1 MPVYPVF
8 LLLALLIALP
18 VSAQPVNN
26 NQLDVNIA
34 LNGFDAGGNDSLG
47 SNRALN
53 LQYSY
58 YLIDWLAAD
67 VGLFVSDKSLDDT
80 RQDIVGYYRA
90 SLQTSALLLGIK
102 PRYRFA
108 SPYEVY
114 GRLGVQVWQTE
125 LEVEEYFNSN
135 LPEGSTS
142 LTDKGTGYY
151 VGIGGAHYITENVLV
166 QLEIRRQVQ
175 LDVFGG
181 DSAYPFDLKIT
192 SLIIGL
198 GYRF

>member
-1 MPVYPVF
+1 MPVYPAF
-8 LLLALLIALP
+8 LLFALQILLP
-18 VSAQPVNN
+18 VGAHAVND

-34 LNGFDAGGNDSLG
+34 LNGFDAGGNDSLS

-58 YLIDWLAAD
+58 DLIEWLAAD

-80 RQDIVGYYRA
+80 RQDIVGFYRA

-102 PRYRFA
+102 PQYRFT

-114 GRLGVQVWQTE
+114 GRLGVQVWRTE
-125 LEVEEYFNSN
+125 LEVEEYFNAN

-142 LTDKGTGYY
+142 LTDTGTGYY
-151 VGIGGAHYITENVLV
+151 VGIGGAHNITENVLV

-181 DSAYPFDLKIT
+181 DSAYPFDLNIT
-192 SLIIGL
+192 SLVFGV

>member
-58 YLIDWLAAD
+58 YLIDWLATD

-102 PRYRFA
+102 SQYKFS

-114 GRLGVQVWQTE
+114 GRLGLQVWQTE
-125 LEVEEYFNSN
+125 LEVEEYFNAN

-142 LTDKGTGYY
+142 LTDTGTGYY
-151 VGIGGAHYITENVLV
+151 VGLGGVHNITENVLV
-166 QLEIRRQVQ
+166 QLEIKRQVQ

-192 SLIIGL
+192 PLILGL

>member
-1 MPVYPVF
+1 MPVYPAF
-8 LLLALLIALP
+8 LLLTLLIALP
-18 VSAQPVNN
+18 VSAQPDND
-26 NQLDVNIA
+26 NQLDVTIA
-34 LNGFDAGGNDSLG
+34 LNGFDAGGNDSLS
-47 SNRALN
+47 SNRALV
-53 LQYSY
+53 LHYSY
-58 YLIDWLAAD
+58 DLIDWLATD

-80 RQDIVGYYRA
+80 RQDVVGYYRA

-142 LTDKGTGYY
+142 LTDTGTGYY
-151 VGIGGAHYITENVLV
+151 VALGGVHNITESVLV

>member
-1 MPVYPVF
+1 MPVYPAF
-8 LLLALLIALP
+8 LLFALLIFLP
-18 VSAQPVNN
+18 VSAHAVND

-34 LNGFDAGGNDSLG
+34 LNSFDAGGNDSL
-47 SNRALN
+47 SSSHALN

-58 YLIDWLAAD
+58 DLIEWLAAD

-80 RQDIVGYYRA
+80 RQDIVGFYRA

-102 PRYRFA
+102 PQYRFT

-114 GRLGVQVWQTE
+114 GRLGVQVWRTE
-125 LEVEEYFNSN
+125 LEVEEYFNAN

-142 LTDKGTGYY
+142 LTDTGTGYY
-151 VGIGGAHYITENVLV
+151 VGIGGAHNITENVLV

-181 DSAYPFDLKIT
+181 DSAYPFDLNIT
-192 SLIIGL
+192 SLVFGV